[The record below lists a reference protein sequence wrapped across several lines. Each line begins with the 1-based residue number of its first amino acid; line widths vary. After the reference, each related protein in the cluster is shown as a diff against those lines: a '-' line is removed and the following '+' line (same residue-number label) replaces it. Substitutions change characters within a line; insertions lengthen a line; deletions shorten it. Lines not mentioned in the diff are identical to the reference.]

1 MLQWI
6 CKQAYNLF
14 SRQPIRLAIV
24 RRYQDANGN
33 YVGELYMEQDISR
46 KHDTLTGYTMI
57 GVSLDTLP
65 IFADR
70 LDAFHF
76 SEFDWTLDTRNDFL
90 APMMSNVVRVGS
102 LDPLANDSV
111 RRMIAR
117 LPRRNIVMTVQNKF
131 IEDLRPAGPLAF
143 NLQTKTPEQII
154 QEFDKPC

>member
-1 MLQWI
+1 MLSKLFASI
-6 CKQAYNLF
+6 RSLF

-57 GVSLDTLP
+57 GVSLDALP
-65 IFADR
+65 
-70 LDAFHF
+70 LDASRYTFLPRH
-76 SEFDWTLDTRNDFL
+76 LDLDNDFL
-90 APMMSNVVRVGS
+90 APMERGAIRVGA
-102 LDPLANDSV
+102 LDPKDNDNV
-111 RRMIAR
+111 RQMIAKM
-117 LPRRNIVMTVQNKF
+117 PKRNLSVTFENRF

>member
-1 MLQWI
+1 MLSKLFASI
-6 CKQAYNLF
+6 RSLF

-65 IFADR
+65 LSAYLYGDFN
-70 LDAFHF
+70 FKSF
-76 SEFDWTLDTRNDFL
+76 SWTLDTRNDFL

-111 RRMIAR
+111 RQMIAR

-131 IEDLRPAGPLAF
+131 IEQVMER
-143 NLQTKTPEQII
+143 
-154 QEFDKPC
+154 KPC